1 MPVSERRLNLRY
13 IKEHLEQLKEAKE
26 ETQTV
31 TANKP
36 LVLKQPTVAEGE
48 VSRKPSYTAKMKS
61 RK

>member
-13 IKEHLEQLKEAKE
+13 IKEHLEQLQEAKE
-26 ETQTV
+26 EAKTV

-36 LVLKQPTVAEGE
+36 LTHKQPTVVDSG
-48 VSRKPSYTAKMKS
+48 VSSKPSYTAKMKS